1 MSTDV
6 LAGYEFGESTI
17 ALRRAEVSDVPAL
30 AALFGADPVSAA
42 RGDSDEGDLSD
53 YAQAF
58 AAVDTDPRHLLVVAV
73 EAGGPVVGTLQL
85 SFLPGLARRG
95 AWRGQIEAVQVAASQ
110 RGRGVGAWMVGW
122 AVEESRRRGCGLVQL
137 TSAVERVDAHRF
149 YERLGF
155 TASHVGFK
163 LTFRPV
169 VGKAHAEEGTME
181 SRQSPPSTPG
191 PE

>member
-1 MSTDV
+1 MGRSV
-6 LAGYEFGESTI
+6 LGRYEFGESGI
-17 ALRRAEVSDVPAL
+17 VLGRAEAADVPAL

-42 RGDSDEGDLSD
+42 RGDSGEGDLTD
-53 YAQAF
+53 YARAF
-58 AAVDTDPRHLLVVAV
+58 TAIDADPRHLLVVAV
-73 EAGGPVVGTLQL
+73 EGTGGPVVGTLQL

-95 AWRGQIEAVQVAASQ
+95 AWRGQIEAVHVAASQ

-122 AVEESRRRGCGLVQL
+122 AVDESRRRGCGLVQL

-163 LTFRPV
+163 L
-169 VGKAHAEEGTME
+169 AL
-181 SRQSPPSTPG
+181 
-191 PE
+191 